1 MESGVLPKLT
11 VEQALV
17 NFREANEGGLLK
29 IMSKMGISLLESYMG
44 AQIFEAIGV
53 GGDLLQLGFRGTP
66 SRVGGLSVEE
76 LAQEVGGFVG
86 KALEMADPGNEKAS
100 KKLENYGFY
109 RFMVK
114 GEYHHNS
121 PQLSKLLH
129 KAIAGDGDVSQYELF
144 SRAVSERPPT
154 TLRDLLDVKTDRS
167 PVPLAEVE
175 PVEAIMRRFCTGG
188 MSLGALSRECHETLA
203 IAMNRIG
210 GKSNSGEGGEDPV
223 RFKPLGDV
231 DDSTGLSPRLPHLK
245 GLRNGDIATSAIKQ
259 VASGR

>member
-1 MESGVLPKLT
+1 
-11 VEQALV
+11 
-17 NFREANEGGLLK
+17 
-29 IMSKMGISLLESYMG
+29 
-44 AQIFEAIGV
+44 
-53 GGDLLQLGFRGTP
+53 
-66 SRVGGLSVEE
+66 
-76 LAQEVGGFVG
+76 
-86 KALEMADPGNEKAS
+86 MAGNEKAS

-144 SRAVSERPPT
+144 SRSVAERPPT
-154 TLRDLLDVKTDRS
+154 TLRDLLDVQTDRS
-167 PVPLAEVE
+167 PIPLEQVE
-175 PVEAIMRRFCTGG
+175 PVENIMRRFCTGG

-210 GKSNSGEGGEDPV
+210 GKSNSGEGGEDPI

-231 DDSTGLSPRLPHLK
+231 DDATGLSPRLPHLK

-259 VASGR
+259 VASGRCVFRLCGGWMGGLRARGDSSVGAYTKQSNNAHTQLRRHPRVPDERQADRDQDGPGRQAR

>member
-1 MESGVLPKLT
+1 MESGVLPKLSI
-11 VEQALV
+11 EQALA
-17 NFREANEGGLLK
+17 NFREANESGLLK
-29 IMSKMGISLLESYMG
+29 IMSKMGISLIESYMG

-53 GGDLLQLGFRGTP
+53 GGDLLHLGFRGTP

-86 KALEMADPGNEKAS
+86 KALEMAGNEKAS
-100 KKLENYGFY
+100 SKLENYGFY

-144 SRAVSERPPT
+144 SRAVAERPPT
-154 TLRDLLDVKTDRS
+154 TLRDLLDIQTDRK
-167 PVPLAEVE
+167 PIALEEVE
-175 PVEAIMRRFCTGG
+175 GVEAIMRRFCTGG

-223 RFKPLGDV
+223 RFKALGDV
-231 DDSTGLSPRLPHLK
+231 DDATGLSPRLPHLK